1 MMPGTATAWHS
12 PHATPRLEYRGDHT
26 AFERDGYRRRYWLAS
41 CTARTPEAAQE
52 WIRRR
57 VWETAV
63 QLDGPAQKIARA
75 WLDDP
80 RAQQATY
87 FRLRDGRPVTLLLSD
102 DQARY
107 EVFVQGL
114 PVAEAGYRVPA
125 RPIRQDPRTRHAHS
139 RRKPGIRHRFTGRL
153 AIPTLI
159 LAGAF
164 AALLAPH

>member
-1 MMPGTATAWHS
+1 MMPGSANAWRS
-12 PHATPRLEYRGDHT
+12 PHVHPRLEYRGNHT
-26 AFERDGYRRRYWLAS
+26 AFERDGYRCRYWLAG

-57 VWETAV
+57 VRETAV

-75 WLDDP
+75 WLDDS
-80 RAQQATY
+80 RAQQSAY
-87 FRLRDGRPVTLLLSD
+87 YRLRDGRPVTLLLSD

-114 PVAEAGYRVPA
+114 PVAEGGYRAPAGPIPQVP
-125 RPIRQDPRTRHAHS
+125 RSRHTHGRKKPSIR
-139 RRKPGIRHRFTGRL
+139 RRIVSRL

-159 LAGAF
+159 FAGAF
-164 AALLAPH
+164 AALLTPH